1 MPYVVEICEAQ
12 EAGPPKVL
20 RSNFER
26 FSYDDVVILARARL
40 DAAPLPDG
48 TIVGARNAAKV
59 FIRVLEVDSNGRRTD
74 QVVFEYKITDQD

>member
-12 EAGPPKVL
+12 EVGPPKVL

-40 DAAPLPDG
+40 DTAPLPDG
-48 TIVGARNAAKV
+48 NIVGARNAAKV